1 MNTYSVVQLTNGSFL
16 ALAGTLTHCD
26 DYDVIDTNL
35 TKAEADELAFQY
47 SEDEQLEDDEY

>member
-47 SEDEQLEDDEY
+47 SEDELEDDEY